1 MDTILVIDDDP
12 NMRDLLTELLTD
24 SQRLILQAASAQRG
38 LEIVK
43 SGNVDLIL
51 TDIHMPD
58 MTGIEFIQAA
68 RESGVSAPII
78 TITAYASTE
87 TAIQALRAGAY
98 DYLSKPFA
106 HEELMKIVENTL
118 QAQHLF
124 QEVTYLRG
132 QLDKQY
138 QLENIIGQC
147 PDMQHVF
154 EIVERISNAD
164 CNVLITGAS
173 GTGKELV
180 ARAIHNNSDRK
191 DKPFVPINCASIPDT
206 LLESELFGHVK
217 GAFTGAT
224 HDKPGL
230 IETAHTGTL
239 FLDEIGDMPILL
251 QAKLLRVLQ
260 DRQVQKVGSTTRT
273 HVDVRIVA
281 ATHQNLKERIQ
292 DNSFRK
298 DLYYRLNVIELKL
311 PSLRQRGNDI
321 SLLACHFLKQFS
333 NRLNKPVQSFSPSA
347 RKAID
352 NYPWPGNV
360 RELENAIEHAMTL
373 CQSNIIELQDLPS
386 GLQQHLEFADFA
398 SGPLDERVARF
409 EQQCLR
415 KTLEECHYDFNA
427 AASQLGISLAT
438 LYRKAKKYN
447 LSVKQKIISVND
459 KKQKNR
465 QPELF
470 DLFHN

>member
-43 SGNVDLIL
+43 NGNVDLIL

-68 RESGVSAPII
+68 RESGISAPII

-147 PDMQHVF
+147 PDMQRVF
-154 EIVERISNAD
+154 EIVERISSSD

-180 ARAIHNNSDRK
+180 AHAIHNNSDRK
-191 DKPFVPINCASIPDT
+191 EKPFVPINCASIPDT

-217 GAFTGAT
+217 GAFTGAI

-251 QAKLLRVLQ
+251 QAKLLRVIQ

-273 HVDVRIVA
+273 AVDVRIVA
-281 ATHQNLKERIQ
+281 ATHQNLSEKIQ
-292 DNSFRK
+292 DNSFRR

-311 PSLRQRGNDI
+311 PSLRQRGNDV
-321 SLLACHFLKQFS
+321 SLLACHFLKQFRD
-333 NRLNKPVQSFSPSA
+333 RLNKPVQSFSPGA

-360 RELENAIEHAMTL
+360 RELENAIEHAITL

-386 GLQQHLEFADFA
+386 GLQQHLEFADFS

-415 KTLEECHYDFNA
+415 KTLEECNYDFNA

-438 LYRKAKKYN
+438 LYRKAKKYK
-447 LSVKQKIISVND
+447 LSVKQKIISINGKT
-459 KKQKNR
+459 KKNN

-470 DLFHN
+470 DLYHS